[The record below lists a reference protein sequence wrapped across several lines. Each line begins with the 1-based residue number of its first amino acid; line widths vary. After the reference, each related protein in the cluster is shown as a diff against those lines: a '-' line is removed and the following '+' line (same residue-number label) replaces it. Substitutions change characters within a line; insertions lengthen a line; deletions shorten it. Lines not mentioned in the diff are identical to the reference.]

1 MKLFVSF
8 VPSNR
13 QRKGEEKVEQM
24 KLIKKAKSGNPE
36 AFEALLMLYSDQLY
50 RTAFMYAGNR
60 EDALDIVQ
68 ETSFKAYVAIK
79 TLKKNKYFS
88 TWLTRILINSAYEF
102 LRKKKKY
109 ISLESDEHIIS
120 QREEFTVEQIDL
132 LRAINSLKKSYRDAI
147 ILFYYQDLSIKE
159 IAKVMDSPENTV
171 KTYLRRGKEQLK
183 NQLKGAGYDERQILS
198 ESF

>member
-1 MKLFVSF
+1 ME
-8 VPSNR
+8 
-13 QRKGEEKVEQM
+13 QR
-24 KLIKKAKSGNPE
+24 KLIKKAKSGDTE
-36 AFEALLMLYSDQLY
+36 AFEALLMLHSEQLY

-60 EDALDIVQ
+60 EDALDILQ

-79 TLKKNKYFS
+79 SLKKNKYFS
-88 TWLTRILINSAYEF
+88 TWLTRILINCAYEF

-109 ISLESDEHIIS
+109 IALENDEHIAAQQEVLPI
-120 QREEFTVEQIDL
+120 EQIDL
-132 LRAINSLKKSYRDAI
+132 LRAMGNLKKGHRDAI